1 MRKMIGTIVEGAV
14 GILALYV
21 VGHITFAAGKELG
34 EAEQKYAALQE
45 KINQEK
51 INQENSNGVE
61 IATIPE
67 KKTLI
72 GTGVKS
78 LIFRNIPIVGKML
91 DKPEDHKIEAFVE
104 NGGIHIDVKGKNA
117 K

>member
-1 MRKMIGTIVEGAV
+1 MRKMIGTIVEGAI

-45 KINQEK
+45 KINQE
-51 INQENSNGVE
+51 NSNGTN
-61 IATIPE
+61 IAPIPE
-67 KKTLI
+67 KKNLI

>member
-1 MRKMIGTIVEGAV
+1 MRKMIGTIVEGAI

-45 KINQEK
+45 RIDHG
-51 INQENSNGVE
+51 NSNRTE
-61 IATIPE
+61 IAPIPE

>member
-1 MRKMIGTIVEGAV
+1 MKKMIGTIVEGAI

-45 KINQEK
+45 KID
-51 INQENSNGVE
+51 QENSNE
-61 IATIPE
+61 TSIAPIPE

-91 DKPEDHKIEAFVE
+91 DKPEEHKIEAFVE